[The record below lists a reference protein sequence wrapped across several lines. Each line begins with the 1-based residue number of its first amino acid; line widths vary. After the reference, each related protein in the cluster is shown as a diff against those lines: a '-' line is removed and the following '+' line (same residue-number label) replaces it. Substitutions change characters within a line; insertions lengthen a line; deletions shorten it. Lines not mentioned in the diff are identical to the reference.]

1 VTARP
6 ARAAAAVLGLAALT
20 WLGAGTSNA
29 SPRATADD
37 GRIAVVV
44 LTNGPTFEDV
54 MQAPGFQD
62 VARAGGAALM
72 SVRTVPGDAGPGH
85 ELTLGT
91 GVRSEVPFSPVRVST
106 VGDSAIVQG
115 FDRIVAA
122 NRGRSE
128 PGLLGSVLKAHG
140 LSACSFGD
148 PAALVA
154 MDRTGVATA
163 SGGCAVKVYDL
174 SLSPSISADPARR
187 RAATDR
193 LSAELAILVPQA
205 PRVLLMVLG
214 PQPSASMDAARDEL
228 TPIVM
233 AEGAPKDVFR
243 TTGDLHTLTSD
254 TTRRV
259 GLVSNEDVAPT
270 LLRYFGIPI
279 PSDMNGEPIR
289 VVTDAGPPFALHRKH
304 LENRRIDTPVGLMA
318 LGWVVLAGV
327 VPMFLIRWR
336 RRVPRW
342 AGRAATILP
351 LTAASIGVA
360 LLVAGRLPS
369 QSYANA
375 IPVVLAV
382 TVILPALALE
392 LRRFGTL
399 TPAAGMGA
407 AVLAYVVF
415 DALQGFPDTPFTLLG
430 GTALDGARFYG
441 LPNNATGLL
450 LGSALW
456 VAAVLSPWAGYSL
469 LVAVGLF
476 CGFPDLG
483 ADLGGALTMF
493 VAAGLWWALRTR
505 GRLRWIDLL
514 ITGGTVV
521 VGMAAVL
528 VAQVTLAST
537 PTHGTRFVQSAGR
550 SGLGGVVHTATERL
564 GTGVRLILDSPLSWL
579 VVVGLPVA
587 LYLALRPPGVVGEEL
602 DRWPQWRAVV
612 LTTLVAGIVA
622 YMVNDTGVAAAG
634 FAFGM
639 GAAGLLY
646 LPMLEGPWWAEPEAR
661 PDRASGARSRPGP
674 AGRPGRA
681 RGPRRA

>member
-1 VTARP
+1 MTAPP
-6 ARAAAAVLGLAALT
+6 ARAAAAVLGLAALS
-20 WLGAGTSNA
+20 WLGTATSGA
-29 SPRATADD
+29 SPRAAASD

-44 LTNGPTFEDV
+44 LTNGPTFADV
-54 MQAPGFQD
+54 MQAPGLRA
-62 VARAGGAALM
+62 VARAGGAAVM
-72 SVRTVPGDAGPGH
+72 SARTVQGDAGPGH

-91 GVRSEVPFSPVRVST
+91 GVRSEVPFSPVRVT
-106 VGDSAIVQG
+106 TAGDSAIVQG

-122 NRGRSE
+122 NRDRSE

-154 MDRTGVATA
+154 MDRTGVANA
-163 SGGCAVKVYDL
+163 SGGCALKVYDL
-174 SLSPSISADPARR
+174 SLSPAVSADPERR

-193 LSAELAILVPQA
+193 LSAELAVLVPRA

-214 PQPSASMDAARDEL
+214 PQPSASMDAAKDEL

-233 AEGAPKDVFR
+233 AEGPPENVFR

-270 LLRYFGIPI
+270 LLRYFDLPI
-279 PSDMNGEPIR
+279 PSEMHGEPIR
-289 VVTDAGPPFALHRKH
+289 VVTDAGPPFTLHRKH
-304 LENRRIDTPVGLMA
+304 LENRRRGTPVALMA
-318 LGWVVLAGV
+318 LGWVVMAGV
-327 VPMFLIRWR
+327 VPILLIRWP

-351 LTAASIGVA
+351 LTSASIGVA
-360 LLVAGRLPS
+360 LLAAGRLPTL
-369 QSYANA
+369 SYTNA
-375 IPVVLAV
+375 VPVVLAV

-399 TPAAGMGA
+399 GPAAGMGA
-407 AVLAYVVF
+407 VVLGYFAF

-441 LPNNATGLL
+441 LPNNASGLL

-514 ITGGTVV
+514 VTGGTVLA
-521 VGMAAVL
+521 GMGAVL

-550 SGLGGVVHTATERL
+550 GGLGGLVHTAAERL
-564 GTGVRLILDSPLSWL
+564 GTGVRLIIDSPLSWL

-587 LYLALRPPGVVGEEL
+587 LFLALRPPGVVGEEL
-602 DRWPQWRAVV
+602 DRWPQWRAAV

-622 YMVNDTGVAAAG
+622 YVVNDTGVAAAG

-646 LPMLEGPWWAEPEAR
+646 LPMVEGPWWAG
-661 PDRASGARSRPGP
+661 PDPVRTAPSHR
-674 AGRPGRA
+674 GRA
-681 RGPRRA
+681 PDPGHPRRG